1 MTIHVEC
8 DLGEVDVE
16 GVVVPII
23 ITHLYTRGGKVGWG
37 VGERE
42 GRMRGEREGR
52 MRGIIEGKKKKK
64 KKKGRERERER
75 EQERTYI
82 SLEK

>member
-23 ITHLYTRGGKVGWG
+23 ITHLYTRGGKRGG
-37 VGERE
+37 GGERE

-64 KKKGRERERER
+64 KKKKKREERERER
-75 EQERTYI
+75 ENKREYI
-82 SLEK
+82 LV